1 MRGHGGVVP
10 GNVYLKYITTRHK
23 TRGQSRDVAT
33 VLRMLTHCR
42 ATCAALSA
50 ASMPVAELLG
60 GTNTTVLDTLGT
72 AMPVCSASQVFLSE
86 MIHCN

>member
-1 MRGHGGVVP
+1 
-10 GNVYLKYITTRHK
+10 
-23 TRGQSRDVAT
+23 
-33 VLRMLTHCR
+33 MLTHCR

-72 AMPVCSASQVFLSE
+72 SMPVCSESQVFISE
-86 MIHCN
+86 IIHCN